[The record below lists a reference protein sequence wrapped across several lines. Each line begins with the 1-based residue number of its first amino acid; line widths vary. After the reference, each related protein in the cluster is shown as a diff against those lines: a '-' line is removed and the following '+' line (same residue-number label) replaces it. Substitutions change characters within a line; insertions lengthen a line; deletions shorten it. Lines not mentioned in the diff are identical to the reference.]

1 MSRIGKKPI
10 VLPKDV
16 KVALAAGK
24 ITVKGPK
31 GELARVLP
39 GLVTVKVENN
49 QVVVTREGDEGPMR
63 ARHGL
68 VRALI
73 NNMVEGVSRGFE
85 RKLEI
90 NGVGYKAEVAG
101 ETLNLALGFSH
112 PIAYKLPKGVAAKV
126 EKNILTLT
134 GTDREAVGRAAAQV
148 RSYRPPEPYKGK
160 GVKYVEEH
168 IKRKVGKAGAA

>member
-1 MSRIGKKPI
+1 MSRVGKKPVPI
-10 VLPKDV
+10 PQGVQASLKEGTI
-16 KVALAAGK
+16 A
-24 ITVKGPK
+24 IKGPK
-31 GELARVLP
+31 GELKRVLP
-39 GLVTVKVENN
+39 QGVSVAVDKGHI
-49 QVVVTREGDEGPMR
+49 VVTRPDDEQLSR
-63 ARHGL
+63 AKHGL

-73 NNMVEGVSRGFE
+73 ANMIEGVTKGYE

-101 ETLNLALGFSH
+101 EKVNLALGFSH
-112 PIAYKLPKGVAAKV
+112 PIEYVLPKGVTAKM

-134 GTDREAVGRAAAQV
+134 GMDREAVGRAAAQI

-160 GVKYVEEH
+160 GVKYAEEH